1 MEPQAKIPRHLFD
14 RKDHEL
20 IQIVNDVLR
29 STKFARK
36 LYFPYFH
43 PNGIKEMAET
53 KGLRS
58 AYAVAQLL
66 SSLEIGGV
74 EERLNALRSLR
85 LEVIDSA
92 ERPMPKNTARVLLQ
106 IMKSLVRAY
115 GDPRRQH
122 RGCGRAAEMGRHHLQ
137 DGVGH
142 RGRIHRRPG
151 GPPPQHPGPAAR
163 LQREVRAAVRHLR
176 PA

>member
-1 MEPQAKIPRHLFD
+1 MNVDSKIPRYLFD

-29 STKFARK
+29 STKHAHR

-53 KGLRS
+53 KGLRT

-74 EERLNALRSLR
+74 EDRLNALRSLR
-85 LEVIDSA
+85 LEVIDTA
-92 ERPMPKNTARVLLQ
+92 EGPMA
-106 IMKSLVRAY
+106 
-115 GDPRRQH
+115 
-122 RGCGRAAEMGRHHLQ
+122 
-137 DGVGH
+137 
-142 RGRIHRRPG
+142 
-151 GPPPQHPGPAAR
+151 
-163 LQREVRAAVRHLR
+163 
-176 PA
+176 